1 MFQYGENS
9 HGPNTQIPYMWNLKR
24 NDTNEFFTKKKQT
37 QRLRETTYD
46 CQREGS
52 QGVWDGH
59 VHTAKF
65 HGLRSLVGCSPWG
78 CKESNTIE

>member
-37 QRLRETTYD
+37 QRLRETT
-46 CQREGS
+46 
-52 QGVWDGH
+52 
-59 VHTAKF
+59 
-65 HGLRSLVGCSPWG
+65 
-78 CKESNTIE
+78 